1 MSDTPKTAVLFRDVG
16 ISFNDR
22 MIFKGASFEVKMGE
36 FVYVV
41 GKTGMGKSTLLK
53 MCYADVAPD
62 AGNIQVGNYQ
72 VDTIEKKEVPFLRR
86 KLGIVFQDF
95 QLLPDRNV
103 FENIRF
109 AMLASGWKDKS
120 RIKQKITEVL
130 FKVGMTARSH
140 SMPYQ
145 LSGGEQQRVTIA
157 RALVND
163 PILMVADEPTGNL
176 DPAATQHIMEIL
188 RSINLAGTTILMA
201 THEYGIL
208 QQYPSRIIEV
218 TEQKI
223 RQYFNTTEFLN
234 TISAFRQLRH
244 NV

>member
-1 MSDTPKTAVLFRDVG
+1 MSDTPKTTVLFKNVG
-16 ISFNDR
+16 ISFSDR
-22 MIFKGASFEVKMGE
+22 MIFQGASFEVKLGE

-53 MCYADVAPD
+53 MCYADVKPD
-62 AGNIQVGNYQ
+62 KGSIRIGDYQ
-72 VDTIEKKEVPFLRR
+72 VDNIHKKDVPFLRR

-130 FKVGMTARSH
+130 FKVGMTARSQ

-163 PILMVADEPTGNL
+163 PILLVADEPTGNL

-208 QQYPSRIIEV
+208 RRYPSRIIEV

-223 RQYFNTTEFLN
+223 KQYFDTKEFLK
-234 TISAFRQLRH
+234 TAASLAKARH
-244 NV
+244 NA